1 MASTVET
8 APPRHVRSATMLASS
23 ELVAFVPTTDLSR
36 ARAFYEGVL
45 GLRFVEENPIACV
58 FDADGTTLRVTLLD
72 AVFSPAPY
80 TVLGWVVADVA
91 ATVADLTDVGVT
103 TQRFE
108 GMAQDDAGV
117 WTAPGGAR
125 VAWFKDPDGNVL
137 SVTQLGAAT
146 SAPS

>member
-1 MASTVET
+1 MLPRGRAERHRLRRHRFGQTPRHHPRRGHERPRGRGSGSLSVVASTVET

-45 GLRFVEENPIACV
+45 GLRFVEENPVACV

-80 TVLGWVVADVA
+80 TVLGWVVAD
-91 ATVADLTDVGVT
+91 
-103 TQRFE
+103 
-108 GMAQDDAGV
+108 
-117 WTAPGGAR
+117 
-125 VAWFKDPDGNVL
+125 
-137 SVTQLGAAT
+137 
-146 SAPS
+146 